1 MNSAN
6 ESQVAVDFSVR
17 RDDWRTGRCTRAEL
31 PAAPVAG
38 QVVLRVDR
46 FALTANNVSY
56 ALTGDLLGYW
66 KFFPAEAGW
75 GRLPVMGFGDV
86 LASAHPEVKPG
97 ERVFGFFPMSTHL
110 VVEAGDAGPA
120 HFVDVAAHRADTA
133 LAYRQ
138 YLRVAADPHY
148 DAARE
153 DALLL
158 LRGLFLTSF
167 LVDDFLADGDG
178 FGAHTVVVSSASSKT
193 AIALAF
199 CLARRKAGAVV
210 GLTSARNRDFVTTL
224 GCYDRVLAYDDVTTL
239 DAQAPCVFVDHSGD
253 GAVVGA
259 VHRHFADNLR
269 HSAIVGATHWS
280 GARPAKNLPGA
291 TPTFFFAPAQLEKRR
306 AEWGQAGFD
315 TRLGDA
321 WRSFLAFADGWL
333 RVVRGNGP
341 GDVERVYHDVL
352 EGRARPDE
360 GHILSMW
367 QTPG

>member
-1 MNSAN
+1 MNAASENQA
-6 ESQVAVDFSVR
+6 VVDFSVR
-17 RDDWRTGRCTRAEL
+17 RDDWRTGRVTRATL
-31 PAAPVAG
+31 PAAPAAG

-66 KFFPAEAGW
+66 KFFPADAGW

-86 LASAHPEVKPG
+86 LASAHPEVKRG

-110 VVEAGDAGPA
+110 VVEAGDASPA
-120 HFVDVAAHRADTA
+120 HFVDVAAHRADSA

-158 LRGLFLTSF
+158 LRGLFMTSF
-167 LVDDFLADGDG
+167 LVDDFVADHDR
-178 FGAHTVVVSSASSKT
+178 FGARTVVISSASSKT

-199 CLARRKAGAVV
+199 CLSRRTGATVV
-210 GLTSARNRDFVTTL
+210 GLTSARHRDFVAGL
-224 GCYDRVLAYDDVTTL
+224 GCYDRVLAYDEVAML
-239 DAQAPCVFVDHSGD
+239 DPQAPCVFVDHSGD
-253 GAVVGA
+253 GDVVGA
-259 VHRHFADNLR
+259 VHRHLAGNLR

-280 GARPAKNLPGA
+280 GARPAQNLPGA
-291 TPTFFFAPAQLEKRR
+291 APTFFFAPSQLEKRR

-315 TRLGDA
+315 ARLGDA
-321 WRSFLAFADGWL
+321 WRSFLAFSDGWL
-333 RVVRGNGP
+333 HVVRGSGP
-341 GDVERVYHDVL
+341 AEVERVYHDVL
-352 EGRARPDE
+352 EGRARPDR
-360 GHILSMW
+360 GHILSLW
-367 QTPG
+367 EA